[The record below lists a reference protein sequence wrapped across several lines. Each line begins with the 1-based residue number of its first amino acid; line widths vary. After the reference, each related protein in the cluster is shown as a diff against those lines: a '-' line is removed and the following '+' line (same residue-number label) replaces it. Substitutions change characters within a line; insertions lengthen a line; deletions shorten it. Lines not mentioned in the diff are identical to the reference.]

1 MFWQGGK
8 TMAKDDAEKK
18 RQEKNAQS
26 RQESTKWQRIGNER
40 KANYDKNQKKL
51 ERLKEAKTKLNK
63 SVKSFSQ
70 FEDQVMQYPTKL
82 STGQFKGTLRDKF
95 DEKAKKMGT
104 TLHSEENAYQQNMA
118 KLDAEIAKKELEQG
132 DLFSAV
138 ESAFDMAKNFLAS
151 IF

>member
-1 MFWQGGK
+1 
-8 TMAKDDAEKK
+8 MAKDDAAERR
-18 RQEKNAQS
+18 RQERNAQN
-26 RQESTKWQRIGNER
+26 RQESVKWQRIGNER

-51 ERLKEAKTKLNK
+51 ERLKEAKIKLEK
-63 SVKSFSQ
+63 SMKNFSQ
-70 FEDQVMQYPTKL
+70 FENQVKQYPSKL

-104 TLHSEENAYQQNMA
+104 TLHSEENSYQRNMA

-132 DLFSAV
+132 DLLNAV
-138 ESAFDMAKNFLAS
+138 ESAFNTAKNFLAS

>member
-1 MFWQGGK
+1 MSK
-8 TMAKDDAEKK
+8 EEEERK
-18 RQEKNAQS
+18 RQESNGRN
-26 RQESTKWQRIGNER
+26 RQEATRWQQIGNER

-51 ERLKEAKTKLNK
+51 ERLKEAKSKLNNSMK
-63 SVKSFSQ
+63 NFSQ
-70 FEDQVMQYPTKL
+70 FENQVKQYPTKL

-95 DEKAKKMGT
+95 DEKAQKMGT
-104 TLHSEENAYQQNMA
+104 TLHKEENSYQQNMA

-132 DLFSAV
+132 DLLSAV

>member
-1 MFWQGGK
+1 
-8 TMAKDDAEKK
+8 MAKDDAAEKK
-18 RQEKNAQS
+18 RQEKNAQN
-26 RQESTKWQRIGNER
+26 RRESTRWQQIGNER

-51 ERLKEAKTKLNK
+51 ERLKEAKNKLDK
-63 SVKSFSQ
+63 SAKNFSQ
-70 FEDQVMQYPTKL
+70 FEDQVKQYPTKL

-104 TLHSEENAYQQNMA
+104 TLHTEENSYQRNMA
-118 KLDAEIAKKELEQG
+118 KLEAEIAKKELEQG
-132 DLFSAV
+132 DLMSAV